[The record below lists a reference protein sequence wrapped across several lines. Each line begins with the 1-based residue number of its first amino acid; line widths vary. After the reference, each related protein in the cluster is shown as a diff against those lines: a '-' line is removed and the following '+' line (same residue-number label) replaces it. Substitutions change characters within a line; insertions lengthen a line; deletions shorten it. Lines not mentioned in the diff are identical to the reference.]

1 LIQVAWQ
8 IVMSL
13 RDAPTDENPQC
24 TQQGTDTDMSTVR
37 GKKEMTRVR
46 SQRRSI
52 AIAGLAALVA
62 SGVLGSASAR
72 ACALDNKPSLSANG
86 RLVRIN
92 QQYPRTDAEVA
103 HWTYFVVPGAYHVG
117 QGVALTENRQEVAQ
131 TLLPSVMLRPWRWE
145 LGDGAVA
152 YGWSVK
158 HVYAHPGQYMVTADC
173 YNPGDGKWYNFD
185 KATLTVTR

>member
-1 LIQVAWQ
+1 MTQVL
-8 IVMSL
+8 SHH
-13 RDAPTDENPQC
+13 
-24 TQQGTDTDMSTVR
+24 R
-37 GKKEMTRVR
+37 GVV
-46 SQRRSI
+46 
-52 AIAGLAALVA
+52 AAGLAALIA
-62 SGVLGSASAR
+62 GGVLGSTGAR

-92 QQYPRTDAEVA
+92 QQSPRTDAEVA
-103 HWTYFVVPGAYHVG
+103 RWTYFVVPGAYRAG

-145 LGDGAVA
+145 FGDGVTA
-152 YGWSVK
+152 YGWGVK
-158 HVYAHPGQYMVTADC
+158 HAYTHPGQYVVTADC